1 MVLDVWDGKPT
12 YRKSWES
19 SGVVGFDF
27 GPLLEGQMRTA
38 KLKSAYNLPII
49 GPRGFGALSLRWI
62 QFASVFRCARSSYR
76 LFLPQTGNT
85 SERPVGLQIEA
96 FVLDL

>member
-1 MVLDVWDGKPT
+1 MIYNTINTLFMLFNISLKVL
-12 YRKSWES
+12 Y
-19 SGVVGFDF
+19 FD
-27 GPLLEGQMRTA
+27 
-38 KLKSAYNLPII
+38 NLY
-49 GPRGFGALSLRWI
+49 
-62 QFASVFRCARSSYR
+62 CR